1 MDGEDDAPKS
11 LMEEMYAN
19 GIEGVDDAP
28 SSSTSTTIRK
38 NRPIISS
45 EQLDIEAY
53 AALYSGRTKIM
64 RLIFLADHCDN
75 SGMQLEA
82 LRMAYDELKKGE
94 NTQLFRE
101 VVQKIDGRLGPNYS
115 MDAKWCAIV
124 DRKADQRKDKLESEL
139 NAYRKL
145 VRAYFKIQMGNLFCC
160 VQVDQSTVA
169 IKERFGRFE
178 DVLEPGCHCLPWF
191 LGSQLAGHLSLR
203 LQQLDVRCE
212 TKTKLSSVWKYKR
225 RVKVQKPCPNLTAR
239 NHFSMYRTS
248 IMESPGS
255 SGYLIVDAN
264 GGLNQQRSAVNS
276 SCQEYTYHWKKTR
289 SALYI
294 LSK

>member
-1 MDGEDDAPKS
+1 MDGEDDALKS

-19 GIEGVDDAP
+19 GIKGVDDAP
-28 SSSTSTTIRK
+28 SSSTSTTIQK

-53 AALYSGRTKIM
+53 AVLYSGRTKIM

-82 LRMAYDELKKGE
+82 LRMAYDKLNKGE

-115 MDAKWCAIV
+115 MDAKWCAII

-139 NAYRKL
+139 NAYR
-145 VRAYFKIQMGNLFCC
+145 
-160 VQVDQSTVA
+160 STVA

-191 LGSQLAGHLSLR
+191 LGSQLAGHLSLI

-225 RVKVQKPCPNLTAR
+225 RVKV
-239 NHFSMYRTS
+239 
-248 IMESPGS
+248 
-255 SGYLIVDAN
+255 
-264 GGLNQQRSAVNS
+264 
-276 SCQEYTYHWKKTR
+276 
-289 SALYI
+289 
-294 LSK
+294 

>member
-1 MDGEDDAPKS
+1 MDGEDDALKS

-28 SSSTSTTIRK
+28 SSSTSTTIQK

-53 AALYSGRTKIM
+53 AVLYSGRTKIM

-82 LRMAYDELKKGE
+82 LRMAYDELNKGE

-115 MDAKWCAIV
+115 MDAKWCAII

-139 NAYRKL
+139 NAYR
-145 VRAYFKIQMGNLFCC
+145 VIQF
-160 VQVDQSTVA
+160 
-169 IKERFGRFE
+169 
-178 DVLEPGCHCLPWF
+178 F
-191 LGSQLAGHLSLR
+191 L
-203 LQQLDVRCE
+203 LQII
-212 TKTKLSSVWKYKR
+212 
-225 RVKVQKPCPNLTAR
+225 
-239 NHFSMYRTS
+239 F
-248 IMESPGS
+248 
-255 SGYLIVDAN
+255 
-264 GGLNQQRSAVNS
+264 
-276 SCQEYTYHWKKTR
+276 
-289 SALYI
+289 
-294 LSK
+294 

>member
-101 VVQKIDGRLGPNYS
+101 VVQNVDGRLGPNYS

-139 NAYRKL
+139 NAYR
-145 VRAYFKIQMGNLFCC
+145 
-160 VQVDQSTVA
+160 STVA

-264 GGLNQQRSAVNS
+264 GGLNQQRSALFRANDAISFNLTSCTSSLSNS
-276 SCQEYTYHWKKTR
+276 FCFKTIIDSIYFLNIR
-289 SALYI
+289 SRF
-294 LSK
+294 